1 MKYKSLDCLYPA
13 DRHYEYEYTAEDF
26 KDQEAF
32 NAYLQAKQ
40 EIELKDRKVMDR
52 EPAHPK

>member
-13 DRHYEYEYTAEDF
+13 DRHYEYVYTAEDF